1 MACLIKS
8 PVDIFGATIWFLS
21 RTPPTK
27 TGRRLGGEKA
37 ANQMDSDYLDWALA
51 DFSGY
56 FADNELYDGPFC
68 VLSNVNNCTCKRLIY

>member
-1 MACLIKS
+1 
-8 PVDIFGATIWFLS
+8 
-21 RTPPTK
+21 
-27 TGRRLGGEKA
+27 
-37 ANQMDSDYLDWALA
+37 MDSDYLDWALA